1 MHGDWM
7 AVEFESDVSNKLN
20 DKYGEHYVSTD
31 EGRPGNKYQNEWIFR
46 KLSEGSFALIYVYFY
61 LY

>member
-20 DKYGEHYVSTD
+20 NKYGEHYVSTD
-31 EGRPGNKYQNEWIFR
+31 EGRPGNKYQNE
-46 KLSEGSFALIYVYFY
+46 
-61 LY
+61 